1 MGKIFEDH
9 CSLEICKL
17 LDKRGFNEDTDYI
30 FHYYEEDSYGWCFE
44 RILPEDKFNEERML
58 HCPTHQ
64 MALKWLREKHKI
76 GIFPSIYPHTVDGFT
91 IHSYG
96 VAIVNLND
104 FSLMDT
110 GYFYS
115 DTYDGSVGHSIS
127 YVLRKFVKPCGECI

>member
-17 LDKRGFNEDTDYI
+17 LKERDFNEDTDYI
-30 FHYYEEDSYGWCFE
+30 FYHYEEDDDWCFE
-44 RILPEDKFNEERML
+44 KLLTGDKFNEEKML

-76 GIFPSIYPHTVDGFT
+76 GIFPSIYPHTVDGST

-110 GYFYS
+110 SYFYS
-115 DTYDGSVGHSIS
+115 DTYDGSVDYSLS
-127 YVLRKFVKPCGECI
+127 YVLQKFVKPCGKFI